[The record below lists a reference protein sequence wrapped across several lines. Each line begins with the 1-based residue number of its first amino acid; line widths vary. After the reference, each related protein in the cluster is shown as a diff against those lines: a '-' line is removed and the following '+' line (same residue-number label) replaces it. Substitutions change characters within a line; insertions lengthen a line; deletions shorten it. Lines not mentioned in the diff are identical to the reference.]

1 MKQTQLNEY
10 FAATWQPALSTYR
23 SSKYTTIAEK
33 IQDTEYLLDVGCGL
47 NPFKQLVKNCYG
59 IDPANPAAD
68 EMTAIQDFVAPR
80 LYDVA
85 TCLGSINFGN
95 EARIAE
101 HIACVVQCLTPES
114 RIYWRLNP
122 GRYDHGNATCKDI
135 EFFPWTFTK
144 LRKYAALHG
153 YTQTN
158 EAVEDSEDILRLY
171 AEWHR

>member
-1 MKQTQLNEY
+1 MNQTQLNEC
-10 FAATWQPALSTYR
+10 FAATWQS
-23 SSKYTTIAEK
+23 
-33 IQDTEYLLDVGCGL
+33 
-47 NPFKQLVKNCYG
+47 
-59 IDPANPAAD
+59 AAD

-114 RIYWRLNP
+114 RRLNP